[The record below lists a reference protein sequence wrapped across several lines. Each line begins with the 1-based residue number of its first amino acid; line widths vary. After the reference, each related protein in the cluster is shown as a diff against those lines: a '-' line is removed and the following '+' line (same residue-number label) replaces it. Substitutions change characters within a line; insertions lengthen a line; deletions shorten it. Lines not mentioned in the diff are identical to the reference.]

1 MKNKQEQEM
10 KEISSSG
17 IFSSFTEK
25 NRIYVDKTE
34 QIYSLVTKLD
44 KIFISRP
51 RRFGKSLTLDTIG
64 TLFEKGVEPYFKN
77 TWIYDR
83 WKEPVCPVLRIDFLI
98 YPKDSVEEFKRQF
111 VMSISE
117 FAQYYEVKGYKED
130 KEPGLSLRSLLN
142 SLNREERYAV
152 LILDEYDCQLSANIN
167 NEELYEKYRECIC
180 SIYAALKSAP
190 AIRFM
195 AVAGVTRLKDA
206 SIFSVGS
213 DIRDISN
220 ESAYSQLIGFTRDE
234 IRTYYIDYLKL
245 AASYDNHISQSEV
258 TSSQVEAVLDRMA
271 EQYNGYCFD
280 RYAKKTVFSTW
291 SVNNFLQ
298 EVSQS
303 SECHYGDYWYENGG
317 LPSIL
322 VNYLNSHKLT
332 SMDYLTE
339 DGTIDVNYNLYM
351 NPTTLKSMDQ
361 SVLMCQTGY
370 LTLKSPLEP
379 YSYVKLGVPNG
390 EVKRA
395 LLIGLSNLCFT
406 KLPQLSAEERELLDR
421 GEVSSVI
428 ALFNA
433 IMNSIVYDSYDVDCE
448 GAVRNSL
455 FLYLNGAKVDVRCE
469 SHSSKGRADLIIE
482 TPNRRTVVELK
493 HTDSETDVKDRLSEA
508 AAQIKERDYGNTAP
522 LKELVRIAAVF
533 NSDPKVRSFTFEKV

>member
-1 MKNKQEQEM
+1 
-10 KEISSSG
+10 
-17 IFSSFTEK
+17 
-25 NRIYVDKTE
+25 
-34 QIYSLVTKLD
+34 
-44 KIFISRP
+44 
-51 RRFGKSLTLDTIG
+51 
-64 TLFEKGVEPYFKN
+64 
-77 TWIYDR
+77 
-83 WKEPVCPVLRIDFLI
+83 
-98 YPKDSVEEFKRQF
+98 
-111 VMSISE
+111 
-117 FAQYYEVKGYKED
+117 
-130 KEPGLSLRSLLN
+130 
-142 SLNREERYAV
+142 
-152 LILDEYDCQLSANIN
+152 
-167 NEELYEKYRECIC
+167 
-180 SIYAALKSAP
+180 
-190 AIRFM
+190 
-195 AVAGVTRLKDA
+195 
-206 SIFSVGS
+206 
-213 DIRDISN
+213 
-220 ESAYSQLIGFTRDE
+220 
-234 IRTYYIDYLKL
+234 
-245 AASYDNHISQSEV
+245 
-258 TSSQVEAVLDRMA
+258 
-271 EQYNGYCFD
+271 
-280 RYAKKTVFSTW
+280 
-291 SVNNFLQ
+291 
-298 EVSQS
+298 
-303 SECHYGDYWYENGG
+303 
-317 LPSIL
+317 
-322 VNYLNSHKLT
+322 
-332 SMDYLTE
+332 
-339 DGTIDVNYNLYM
+339 
-351 NPTTLKSMDQ
+351 MDQ

-428 ALFNA
+428 ALFDA

>member
-1 MKNKQEQEM
+1 MKNKQKQEM

-44 KIFISRP
+44 KILISRP

-111 VMSISE
+111 VI
-117 FAQYYEVKGYKED
+117 
-130 KEPGLSLRSLLN
+130 LLN

-195 AVAGVTRLKDA
+195 AVTGVTRLKDA